1 MKLIGVTGGIGSGKS
16 TICRYIESL
25 GYDVYYSDDAAKY
38 LVYHSPLKED
48 LIAEFG
54 EEAFIYSAG
63 VCVYNRQYIADI
75 VFNDKDKLSKITS
88 IFKGPLEEHF
98 NEFKKDKDLIFYESA
113 IIFEIGITDRFDKI
127 ICTYA
132 DADDI
137 IERIKNRD
145 GFTEEQIKLRLDN
158 QLLPEYKLSNS
169 DYSVET
175 TNLNEAYMV
184 VDAILEQL

>member
-25 GYDVYYSDDAAKY
+25 GHDVYYSDDAAKN
-38 LVYHSPLKED
+38 LVYTSPLKED

-54 EEAFIYSAG
+54 EETFITRDD

-75 VFNDKDKLSKITS
+75 VFNDKDKLKKISS
-88 IFKGPLEEHF
+88 IFKGPLETHF
-98 NEFKKDKDLIFYESA
+98 NEFKKDKSLVFYESA
-113 IIFEIGITDRFDKI
+113 IIFEIGIVDRFDKI
-127 ICTYA
+127 ICTDA
-132 DADDI
+132 DANEI
-137 IERIKNRD
+137 IERIKSRD
-145 GFTEEQIKLRLDN
+145 GFTEEQVKLRLDN
-158 QLLPEYKLSNS
+158 QLSPEYKLDNS
-169 DYSVET
+169 DYTVDT